1 MPLELLKAKIHDP
14 EEKVRAAACKVYS
27 QIDYEAALHH
37 VSVEQLHAVA
47 ERGMDKKVVYFLVMY
62 YILLKIL
69 LKASRAY
76 GSSKQC
82 RQIVQSRIP
91 RAVCP
96 FLFNTHSI
104 NLPLACRESNVKAAI
119 HQFSWIPNEV
129 LGMAVAGPE
138 TR

>member
-1 MPLELLKAKIHDP
+1 MPLELLKHKIHDP

-37 VSVEQLHAVA
+37 VSVDQLHAVA
-47 ERGMDKKVVYFLVMY
+47 ERGMDKKVVCFPVMY
-62 YILLKIL
+62 HSLLKSSL
-69 LKASRAY
+69 TAPRAY

-82 RQIVQSRIP
+82 WQIVQSRIP
-91 RAVCP
+91 RVVCP
-96 FLFNTHSI
+96 FAINTHSI
-104 NLPLACRESNVKAAI
+104 NSPPACRESNVKAAI

-129 LGMAVAGPE
+129 LAMAVAGPE